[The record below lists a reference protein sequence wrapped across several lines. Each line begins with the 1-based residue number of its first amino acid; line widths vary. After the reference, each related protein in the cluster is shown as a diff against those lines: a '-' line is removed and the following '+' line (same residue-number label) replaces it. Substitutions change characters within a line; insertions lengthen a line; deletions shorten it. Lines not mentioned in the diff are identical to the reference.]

1 MKEIC
6 KKNTLVAFNRFFTTV
21 KSMSK
26 LLKKGVYACGTV
38 RITRKGLPKMMKE
51 DSKLV
56 RGEFQ
61 FETKG
66 AISAVKWMDNHP
78 VTFLSSFNDPEET
91 TVVKRKNK
99 DGTSTEILC
108 PEVVAKYNKIMSGV
122 DKFDQLRERY
132 AL

>member
-1 MKEIC
+1 MWNCEDQQERIAQ
-6 KKNTLVAFNRFFTTV
+6 NDEGN
-21 KSMSK
+21 SK
-26 LLKKGVYACGTV
+26 LA
-38 RITRKGLPKMMKE
+38 
-51 DSKLV
+51 

-66 AISAVKWMDNHP
+66 AVSAVKWMDNRP
-78 VTFLSSFNDPEET
+78 VTCLSSFHDPRET

-99 DGTSTEILC
+99 DGTSTEIFC
-108 PEVVAKYNKIMSGV
+108 PEVVAEYKIMGGV